1 MGSAFFPLTHSA
13 PWRSVLQLSKCCSHS
28 DKELAG
34 ISVTSSTSALTDLPG
49 AAWLTSP
56 RYQRT
61 GRAHSSY
68 TMLLFLLMRIPLN
81 WTIIPTLFKVAF
93 MWNQNPFSSK
103 VRQHHTEPSY
113 SSVSLIGPLLSN
125 RLDDT
130 GWLAKG
136 REWHALGREQMGV

>member
-1 MGSAFFPLTHSA
+1 MINISTVPENRQGSLKLH
-13 PWRSVLQLSKCCSHS
+13 H
-28 DKELAG
+28 
-34 ISVTSSTSALTDLPG
+34 ALP
-49 AAWLTSP
+49 P
-56 RYQRT
+56 
-61 GRAHSSY
+61 
-68 TMLLFLLMRIPLN
+68 N
-81 WTIIPTLFKVAF
+81 ENPTKLDIYPHPIQGGFYVQPEA
-93 MWNQNPFSSK
+93 FSSK